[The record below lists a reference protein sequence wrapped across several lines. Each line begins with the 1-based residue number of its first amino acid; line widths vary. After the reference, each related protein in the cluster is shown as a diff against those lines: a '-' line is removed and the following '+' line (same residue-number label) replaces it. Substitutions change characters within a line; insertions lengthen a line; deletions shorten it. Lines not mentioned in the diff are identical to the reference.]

1 MLASVETPL
10 SKHEL
15 SAFFRNPSQ
24 RQYVACNNQILR
36 NFFQGLEVR
45 EQRFAV
51 ERWVNAQPQCPTRK
65 QAVAQFPDAPQ
76 RIVRAAVQSRM
87 DRERR

>member
-1 MLASVETPL
+1 MEATTNAKAEVAVE
-10 SKHEL
+10 
-15 SAFFRNPSQ
+15 
-24 RQYVACNNQILR
+24 
-36 NFFQGLEVR
+36 EVR

>member
-1 MLASVETPL
+1 ME
-10 SKHEL
+10 
-15 SAFFRNPSQ
+15 
-24 RQYVACNNQILR
+24 
-36 NFFQGLEVR
+36 EVR